1 MSPNEAW
8 KIASEICQESGKGV
22 LGTKEAN
29 QKPLTSKE
37 VQELSSKQKKLRDE
51 AESSQNKW
59 RRQQLKKEKDKI
71 LDILRNQFKFEK
83 IAEIDEE
90 LKEMKV
96 YKDNPIKYY
105 QAMRKVNSKK
115 PKKRLEI
122 YDDIF
127 NLITWE
133 EDQIFKITEFFDDLF
148 LSDETQI
155 SVTPEKMEPSFTLEE
170 IQKASKSLK
179 TIRQQGLMELMRN
192 TWNIDRMN
200 YL

>member
-1 MSPNEAW
+1 
-8 KIASEICQESGKGV
+8 
-22 LGTKEAN
+22 
-29 QKPLTSKE
+29 
-37 VQELSSKQKKLRDE
+37 
-51 AESSQNKW
+51 
-59 RRQQLKKEKDKI
+59 
-71 LDILRNQFKFEK
+71 
-83 IAEIDEE
+83 
-90 LKEMKV
+90 MKV

-122 YDDIF
+122 YDDNF

-148 LSDETQI
+148 SSDETQI
-155 SVTPEKMEPSFTLEE
+155 SVTPEKMEPPFTLEE